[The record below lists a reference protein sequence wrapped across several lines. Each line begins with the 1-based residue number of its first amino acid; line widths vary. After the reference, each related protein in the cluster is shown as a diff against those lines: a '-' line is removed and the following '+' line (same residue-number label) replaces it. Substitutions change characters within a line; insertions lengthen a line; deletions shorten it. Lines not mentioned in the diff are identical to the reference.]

1 VPHIQWVSASETIV
15 IDDRMGRYAIRM
27 SPYPGRQLVCLF
39 SLISSILACA
49 IYAMF
54 DANRLSDAILL
65 DES

>member
-1 VPHIQWVSASETIV
+1 MPHIQCVSASETIV
-15 IDDRMGRYAIRM
+15 IDDRMGGSAIRM
-27 SPYPGRQLVCLF
+27 SQHPGRQLVDLF
-39 SLISSILACA
+39 SLISSILACS